1 MVIGT
6 RPGDGRPVRIAALP
20 AFNGGEREYPMKIVV
35 LSGYTLNPGDL
46 SWDPLRR
53 LGELTVYDRTPD
65 GKILQHIADA
75 EVVFTNK
82 VPMTRGILESAK
94 SLRYIGEMATG
105 YNNIDVEAAKELG
118 VAVTNI
124 PSYGTPSVSQMAIA
138 LLLELC
144 NHVGAHSE
152 EVEAGAWTRCMDYC
166 FWSYPIIELAGKTM
180 GIIGLGRIGQATA
193 RIAMAMGM
201 NVLAYDQ
208 CKNAELESESLRYV
222 ELDQLL
228 AEAHV
233 ISLHCPLTEKTQG
246 IIRADTIARMRDG
259 VMIVNT
265 ARGQLVAEKDL
276 AEALSS
282 GKVRGAALDVLAVEP
297 PIADN
302 PLLTAKNCIIT
313 PHISWASK
321 ESRERLLSIAA
332 DNLEKF
338 LAGTPVNLV

>member
-1 MVIGT
+1 MVA
-6 RPGDGRPVRIAALP
+6 PP
-20 AFNGGEREYPMKIVV
+20 AFNGGERGYRMKIVV

-53 LGELTVYDRTPD
+53 LGELTIYDRTPD
-65 GKILQHIADA
+65 DKILQHMGDA
-75 EVVFTNK
+75 EAVFTNK
-82 VPMTRGILESAK
+82 VPMTREILESAK
-94 SLRYIGEMATG
+94 GLRYIGEMATG
-105 YNNIDVEAAKELG
+105 YNNIDVEATKELG

-144 NHVGAHSE
+144 NHVGAHSK
-152 EVEAGAWTRCMDYC
+152 EVEAGAWTRCLDYC
-166 FWSYPIIELAGKTM
+166 FWSYPIVELAGKTL

-208 CKNAELESESLRYV
+208 RENAELESQSLRYV
-222 ELDQLL
+222 ELNQLL

-246 IIRADTIARMRDG
+246 IIRADTIVLMRDG

-265 ARGQLVAEKDL
+265 ARGPLVAEKDL
-276 AEALSS
+276 AGALNS
-282 GKVRGAALDVLAVEP
+282 GKVLGAALDVLAVEP

-321 ESRERLLSIAA
+321 ESRERLLSIAV
-332 DNLEKF
+332 DNLQKF